1 MQTTL
6 EHSSTVPP
14 LTIEATAQQ
23 VLEHLPHAVV
33 VINSLGLVSWYN
45 QAMLKITKVVV
56 GQEWAS
62 VLSTLV
68 SHFSQEQRYLIETT
82 PMPDQLGQLVT
93 LTDTTQRTVVQQQAA
108 DQYIQGMR
116 AAIAHQ
122 LRTPLSA
129 AIMNLSCIEATE
141 AQTPNI
147 ERLQRNL
154 TALKHEIT
162 NMMLMFDGKL
172 AHQQVLHVNSWFDQL
187 RHHFSDQFS
196 QIQWHCDQST
206 GELCISET
214 HLRGA
219 IHNLIYNAVQASK
232 GASVHA
238 YTDDSGYA
246 IIDIKNAISCIEPNL
261 ISRITKA
268 FASSKN
274 DGCGIGVNV
283 AQKVI
288 EAHSGSLTFST
299 KGPINGAGWLRARIR
314 LPIFDRS

>member
-1 MQTTL
+1 MQTTVMNNL
-6 EHSSTVPP
+6 SAPQPV
-14 LTIEATAQQ
+14 IEATAQQ

-33 VINSLGLVSWYN
+33 VINALGLVSWYN
-45 QAMLKITKVVV
+45 QAMQQIAKVTVGDEWARVLSNLV
-56 GQEWAS
+56 GQ
-62 VLSTLV
+62 
-68 SHFSQEQRYLIETT
+68 FNQEQRYLIETT

-93 LTDTTQRTVVQQQAA
+93 LTDTTQRTVVQKQAA

-129 AIMNLSCIEATE
+129 AIMNLSCL
-141 AQTPNI
+141 TPTAEQQPNV

-154 TALKHEIT
+154 TSLKHEIA

-172 AHQQVLHVNSWFDQL
+172 AHQQVLHVDEWFKQL
-187 RHHFSDQFS
+187 AAHFSDQFT
-196 QIQWHCDQST
+196 QVEWHNEQST
-206 GELCISET
+206 GELCISEA

-219 IHNLIYNAVQASK
+219 IHNLVYNAVQASNS
-232 GASVHA
+232 ASVQA
-238 YTDDSGYA
+238 YTDRGFA
-246 IIDIKNAISCIEPNL
+246 VIDITNMITCLEPNL
-261 ISRITKA
+261 IPRITKA
-268 FASSKN
+268 FASTKN

-288 EAHSGSLTFST
+288 EAHSGSLLFST
-299 KGPINGAGWLRARIR
+299 KGPINGAGWLRARVK